1 MELPMK
7 QTLKVLP
14 ILFALSFF
22 IPHAAMAYGYPDKI
36 GEKLGNGL
44 ANVVTGVAEIP
55 KTIMIVSREKGPAYG
70 ATVGFM
76 TGTVHMLGRTLLGAL
91 DLVTFMIPT
100 ESLVKPD
107 YIWNHFDRET
117 TYNSNWKM
125 R

>member
-1 MELPMK
+1 
-7 QTLKVLP
+7 
-14 ILFALSFF
+14 
-22 IPHAAMAYGYPDKI
+22 
-36 GEKLGNGL
+36 
-44 ANVVTGVAEIP
+44 
-55 KTIMIVSREKGPAYG
+55 MIVSREKGPAYG

-117 TYNSNWKM
+117 SYNSNWKM